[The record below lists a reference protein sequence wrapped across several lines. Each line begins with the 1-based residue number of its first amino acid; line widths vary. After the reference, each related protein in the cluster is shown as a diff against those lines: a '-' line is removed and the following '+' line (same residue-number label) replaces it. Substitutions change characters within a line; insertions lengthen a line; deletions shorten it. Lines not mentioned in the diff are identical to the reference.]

1 MAQKNKKDETQKKL
15 KEYIDELKDAIE
27 QLTGEKPHV
36 WVMPQVR
43 ATASNMVILDR
54 IQDAIIEEESLTTSM
69 TGSMGQQKIEVTPLI
84 DKYNT
89 LSRTLMDQYKALG
102 LNSNTAKGKA
112 GGGGGGDTQD
122 DDPMAA
128 LLMEAKRF
136 SNPLKK

>member
-1 MAQKNKKDETQKKL
+1 
-15 KEYIDELKDAIE
+15 
-27 QLTGEKPHV
+27 
-36 WVMPQVR
+36 
-43 ATASNMVILDR
+43 
-54 IQDAIIEEESLTTSM
+54 
-69 TGSMGQQKIEVTPLI
+69 
-84 DKYNT
+84 
-89 LSRTLMDQYKALG
+89 LG